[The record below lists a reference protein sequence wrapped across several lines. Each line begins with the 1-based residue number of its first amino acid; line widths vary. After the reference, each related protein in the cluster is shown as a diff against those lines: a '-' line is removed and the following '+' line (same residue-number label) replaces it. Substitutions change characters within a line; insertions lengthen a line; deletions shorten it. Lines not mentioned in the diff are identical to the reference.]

1 MGRNLPI
8 QSHHSPG
15 SASLTHSRVVNQP
28 TPLPMM
34 YLAFTLLIALALSAM
49 LHRRRRVVRRH
60 RQVQQLEKLWQLDC
74 EDRVW

>member
-15 SASLTHSRVVNQP
+15 SASPTHTIVVSQP

-34 YLAFTLLIALALSAM
+34 CLAFTLFIALALSAM
-49 LHRRRRVVRRH
+49 LHRRHRIVRRH